1 MSRDYNAGRSYNMK
15 TDNSS
20 FERVEQLKYL
30 GETLANQNPIQKDIQ
45 SGLLKSGN
53 SCFHSIQNLLSSSLL
68 SEYIKIKI
76 YGAIAFLLFGMG
88 VKLGLS
94 H

>member
-1 MSRDYNAGRSYNMK
+1 MSRDYNTGRSYNMK

-20 FERVEQLKYL
+20 FERVEQLKHL
-30 GETLANQNPIQKDIQ
+30 GETLANQNPIQEEIE

-53 SCFHSIQNLLSSSLL
+53 SCYHSVQNLLSSSLP

-76 YGAIAFLLFGMG
+76 
-88 VKLGLS
+88 
-94 H
+94 